1 MKPLLRFTSQILIAL
16 GLGTSI
22 INFSYANQ
30 STDPDPENPLPRPV
44 DKSSYLRASHT
55 EADPKMINMVRL
67 NGLRETALSVGARG
81 GLAERANEINNMLS
95 DNSWVLNRVFN
106 FYGLILNDN
115 VLPPVL
121 IAGKNPMT
129 LAGHDFIRISDQH
142 YEIIQQA
149 KFVTA
154 PPQWRDYLWMNYN
167 KPDIP
172 DNSLLPR
179 NKYERE
185 IWKRDVDEGWVAGR
199 KQADV
204 IYTENLN
211 KLTRDYNGMILYR
224 TLLAKNMVSAPFVAT
239 MNMGITGDDSDLA
252 INDRVLRITSF
263 PQFQLNGN
271 TWKTDIYLYE

>member
-1 MKPLLRFTSQILIAL
+1 MKLLLRFTIIAFVTITV
-16 GLGTSI
+16 GIAHADQT
-22 INFSYANQ
+22 
-30 STDPDPENPLPRPV
+30 TDPDPNNPLPRPI
-44 DKSSYLRASHT
+44 DKSDYLRASQT
-55 EADPKMINMVRL
+55 ESDPKMINMVRL

-95 DNSWVLNRVFN
+95 DNSWVLNRVFK
-106 FYGLILNDN
+106 FYGLVLDDN

-121 IAGKNPMT
+121 ITGKNPMT
-129 LAGHDFIRISDQH
+129 LASKDVIRISDQH

-149 KFVTA
+149 KFITA
-154 PPQWRDYLWMNYN
+154 PPSWRDYLWMNYS

-185 IWKRDVDEGWVAGR
+185 IWKKDVDEGWAAGR

-204 IYTENLN
+204 IFNENLN
-211 KLTRDYNGMILYR
+211 KLTRDFNGMVLYR
-224 TLLAKNMVSAPFVAT
+224 TLLAKNMVSAPYVAT
-239 MNMGITGDDSDLA
+239 MNMGITGDHSDLA

-263 PQFQLNGN
+263 PQFQFNGN
-271 TWKTDIYLYE
+271 SWKTDIYLYE